1 MNHHPHTTSAIALA
15 FGLVLGLGSATWA
28 CAQSAAPGNVTPGN
42 VTLYGAID
50 LSLTR
55 TSNANAAGQSV
66 TGVTSGANLPSVWGI
81 KGEEDLGG
89 GLRAFFKLENSFSAD
104 TGAVTTNASFFNR
117 FSLVGLRTPWGS
129 VTAGRLGSMQFD
141 HTAIGYDL
149 TMLDTYGIVALGA
162 LPPALFKINNAVK
175 FESLAWQG
183 WRASLMTSTGTE
195 VAESASSGRYS
206 GGAVEYAQE
215 GFKARITH
223 EQTHGNYSAT
233 PAANQ
238 AGLVDERTSLAMRWD
253 NGPWQ
258 FFADV
263 VAVQGDLRIT
273 PRGRVL
279 QGGVGYRI
287 APDLKLIAELGR
299 YHYADADGR
308 PTLAHVVAQYDLS
321 KRSMLYGFWTKVDNH
336 GGSQVGA
343 AFATTVSRPGQGQS
357 AVGAGLMHRF

>member
-28 CAQSAAPGNVTPGN
+28 CAQSAAPGNVT
-42 VTLYGAID
+42 LYGAID
-50 LSLTR
+50 LSVTR
-55 TSNANAAGQSV
+55 TSNANAADQAV
-66 TGVTSGANLPSVWGI
+66 IGVTSGAYLPSIWGI

-89 GLRAFFKLENSFSAD
+89 GLRAFFKLENSFTAD

-162 LPPALFKINNAVK
+162 LPPSLFKINNAVK

-206 GGAVEYAQE
+206 GGAVEYAQP
-215 GFKARITH
+215 GLKVRFTH
-223 EQTHGNYSAT
+223 EQTHGTYSAT

-238 AGLVDERTSLAMRWD
+238 ASRVDERSSLALRWD
-253 NGPWQ
+253 EGPWQ
-258 FFADV
+258 VFADV

-279 QGGVGYRI
+279 QGGVGYRF
-287 APDLKLIAELGR
+287 APEWNLIAEVGR
-299 YHYADADGR
+299 YHYADSDGR
-308 PTLAHVVAQYDLS
+308 PTLAHVVVQHDLS
-321 KRSMLYGFWTKVDNH
+321 KRSMLYGFWTQVDNH
-336 GGSQVGA
+336 GGSLVGTS
-343 AFATTVSRPGQGQS
+343 FGGSVSRAGQGQS